1 MANSHHRSTE
11 AATVAQ
17 THGDTRASCL
27 LSLRGEYIIA
37 VHLRS
42 SFGVGDA
49 VRQQR
54 WGRPSDGD
62 DRRARS
68 AGGGQGGW
76 CLPACEWPAQV
87 EAQSRMSQPQ
97 TETGQQEATSR
108 QGCSR
113 RRQQQQQRRQWWWW
127 RRRQWR
133 RWRWWRRRGDAAAA
147 AAAPPPERPR
157 QQRRQRAPQSTTQAE
172 QRITINFYFWNVL
185 DAPPEEEWGSRDG
198 AIAHCMKALN
208 LPRGSNQVVKEVFT
222 KTSQAAM
229 AGHVYDPATSK
240 NVGGLAKVLL
250 AIDSPEAQIAADE
263 LEEGGSRKSATEKV
277 NEYRLTRGL
286 EHVGQGAV
294 YSLMRRLGVDTKRVR
309 KAPQAP

>member
-1 MANSHHRSTE
+1 M
-11 AATVAQ
+11 
-17 THGDTRASCL
+17 L
-27 LSLRGEYIIA
+27 LCIL
-37 VHLRS
+37 LS
-42 SFGVGDA
+42 SFGFVG
-49 VRQQR
+49 RTEM
-54 WGRPSDGD
+54 PSDSSDGED
-62 DRRARS
+62 PLTETTDVHGRSVAVKGVRGFQPVSGARKWKRRAAGHNCRRKLVNKKRPADTDS
-68 AGGGQGGW
+68 SSSDGSGGGGGGG
-76 CLPACEWPAQV
+76 
-87 EAQSRMSQPQ
+87 S
-97 TETGQQEATSR
+97 G
-108 QGCSR
+108 GGGGGGGGG
-113 RRQQQQQRRQWWWW
+113 
-127 RRRQWR
+127 
-133 RWRWWRRRGDAAAA
+133 GDAAAA

-198 AIAHCMKALN
+198 AIAHCMKALS

-309 KAPQAP
+309 KASASTTTPFRS